1 MNADQYFEMCQ
12 QMGWEPRE
20 EDIPTDPSTLSLEA
34 QQALVVLN
42 ALPDKWEG
50 MSGTWMGKD
59 YAGLEAIFNIYE
71 IEDRRAVFELLRAG
85 ETEMSSYYA
94 QKQKERES
102 LSKVQRGR

>member
-1 MNADQYFEMCQ
+1 MSAEQYFEMCE

-20 EDIPTDPSTLSLEA
+20 EDIPVDASTLSLEC

-71 IEDRRAVFELLRAG
+71 IESRREVFELLRSG
-85 ETEMSSYYA
+85 ETEMGKYYT
-94 QKQKERES
+94 QKQKERDA
-102 LSKVQRGR
+102 LAKAQRGR